1 MKPQPPASGGAP
13 SAPEPA
19 SSPSVTAQ
27 LPLSLRPPPDQRLE
41 TFVAAPEGALE
52 QLRAVAHG
60 ADDDWLYLA
69 GPAASGKTHLLLGVC
84 AAAREAGRRAAYLPL
99 AAAAGRLRE
108 ALDAMEGHDLLA
120 LDGVESIIGRRDDE
134 VALFDAHNRARA
146 SGTALLYA
154 ARQAPDALVPGLPDL
169 HSRLSQCTRIV
180 LEPLD
185 DAGRREV
192 LRTRALRRGWT
203 LEDAALD
210 WLLRRVGRDLAGLTA
225 LLDRL
230 DQASLAA
237 QRRVTVPFLR
247 QVLGAVAP

>member
-1 MKPQPPASGGAP
+1 MNPHPPASGGAP
-13 SAPEPA
+13 SAAGSAP
-19 SSPSVTAQ
+19 SPVTAQ

-41 TFVAAPEGALE
+41 TFVAPPDGALD
-52 QLRAVAHG
+52 QLRALAHG
-60 ADDDWLYLA
+60 THADWLYMA
-69 GPAASGKTHLLLGVC
+69 GPAASGKTHLLLGTC
-84 AAAREAGRRAAYLPL
+84 AATREAGRRAAYLPL

-120 LDGVESIIGRRDDE
+120 LDGVEAVVGRREDE

-146 SGTALLYA
+146 RGTTVVYA
-154 ARQAPDALVPGLPDL
+154 ARQAPDALSPGLPDL
-169 HSRLSQCTRIV
+169 HSRLSQCTRLV
-180 LEPLD
+180 LSPLD

-192 LRTRALRRGWT
+192 LRTRAQRRGWA
-203 LEDAALD
+203 LDEAALD

-247 QVLGAVAP
+247 QVLGTSTP